1 MHMAPQ
7 ACSEAGAEHPE
18 HRPFVGPDAGRPSRW
33 AHARTASGARVASRR
48 VGCLEADV
56 DAFPGLAPGRS
67 GVRPREVLVV
77 ADQRRTVGTTVVR
90 RALAAGMEVA
100 HVTGKRE
107 KKARELFPGVAKN
120 DEKDAEAIAA
130 AAAGMPQALLPVP
143 DERDGL
149 EGARRLR
156 SQLSFAIKQRTQCA
170 NRMRAAPMS
179 LT

>member
-1 MHMAPQ
+1 
-7 ACSEAGAEHPE
+7 
-18 HRPFVGPDAGRPSRW
+18 
-33 AHARTASGARVASRR
+33 
-48 VGCLEADV
+48 
-56 DAFPGLAPGRS
+56 
-67 GVRPREVLVV
+67 
-77 ADQRRTVGTTVVR
+77 
-90 RALAAGMEVA
+90 MEVA